1 MIIEDFLRYMETERV
16 ASPATVAT
24 YREVLADFSEFVDSL
39 DNQTPETVDSD
50 VIRDWLGSLMEK
62 GQKASYVCK
71 QLSAVKSM
79 YKFALAHG
87 MVKKDPAHLVTGP
100 KKQKVLPV
108 FLKEKEADRL
118 FDELEW
124 DEDDFD
130 KVRARTLLLLLYS
143 TGARRAEAVAID
155 DSDVNLV
162 NNEIKFTGKRR
173 KQRIV
178 PLTAELSSQIK
189 KYLMLRGKSVERQD
203 DAFFV
208 SDKGKRITVSYVYT
222 TVKKYLSLVTTAK
235 KRSPHVLRHSFATA
249 LLNHD
254 AQLSSVQKLLGHESV
269 ATTEIYTHVTFED
282 LKRVYGKAHPRAMPS
297 DERDK

>member
-24 YREVLADFSEFVDSL
+24 YREVLKDFDGFVQSL
-39 DNQTPETVDSD
+39 DGQRLETVDPD
-50 VIRDWLGSLMEK
+50 VIRDWMGSLMER

-79 YKFALAHG
+79 YRYALAHG
-87 MVKKDPAHLVTGP
+87 IVTKDPAHLVTGP

-118 FDELEW
+118 FDELDW
-124 DEDDFD
+124 DENDFD

-143 TGARRAEAVAID
+143 TGARRAEVVALD
-155 DSDVNLV
+155 DSDVSLV
-162 NNEIKFTGKRR
+162 NGEVKFTGKRR

-178 PLTAELSSQIK
+178 PLTAELSQQIER
-189 KYLMLRGKSVERQD
+189 YLQLRDKSVEKQD

-208 SDKGKRITVSYVYT
+208 NDKGRRISSANVYC
-222 TVKKYLSLVTTAK
+222 VVRKYLSLVSTAK

-282 LKRVYGKAHPRAMPS
+282 LKRVYGKAHPRALPS
-297 DERDK
+297 DESDK